1 MRLLLVF
8 AQTLSAPDLRDQEIS
23 ALVARKLREFHE
35 LDMPGPKDVSLW
47 QRLRC
52 VFFLVI
58 RSYATAANV
67 RDSDQRLIAPC
78 CVNQAVASGS
88 SWQVLG

>member
-8 AQTLSAPDLRDQEIS
+8 PQTLSAPDLRDQEIS

-47 QRLRC
+47 QRLRY
-52 VFFLVI
+52 VF
-58 RSYATAANV
+58 
-67 RDSDQRLIAPC
+67 
-78 CVNQAVASGS
+78 
-88 SWQVLG
+88 W